1 MNTLNKILSSRVM
14 SFFSGLLL
22 ALLWSWFAYRHLN
35 NFIETNSWSSLF
47 FAIIETL
54 AVCFYLL
61 RSAPSSVSIN
71 PFDWLVAF
79 IGTFMPLSLRP
90 EQYGMLP
97 FGEYLIFL
105 GAFFQTLS
113 IISLNR
119 SFALVPA
126 KRVIKTS
133 YMYRI
138 VRHPLYASYILG
150 ITGYVLRY
158 TSEVNLTIY
167 IITMI
172 SIGIRVIREES
183 HLAKD
188 STYIEYMQKVRYRLI
203 PFVF

>member
-1 MNTLNKILSSRVM
+1 M

-61 RSAPSSVSIN
+61 RSTPSSVSIN

>member
-1 MNTLNKILSSRVM
+1 M